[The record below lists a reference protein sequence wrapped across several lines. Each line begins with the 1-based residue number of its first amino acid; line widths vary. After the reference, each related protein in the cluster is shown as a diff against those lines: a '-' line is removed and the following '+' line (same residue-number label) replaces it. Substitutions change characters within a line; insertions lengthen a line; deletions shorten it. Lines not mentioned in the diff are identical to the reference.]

1 MEIRIVITD
10 AGPAGGTEKL
20 FSTGGDWG
28 SGRADSGNLGSDVT
42 ASSAG
47 QSGTGAG
54 AGESTPAQGQAGA
67 IDAGPAP
74 AMGAFYQPGV
84 PQAFDAQRAAN
95 VLPHTSG
102 GATSTDESGGA
113 APGSGAGM
121 ETSTGEVPHG

>member
-1 MEIRIVITD
+1 MEIKIIITD
-10 AGPAGGTEKL
+10 AGAAGGSENIS
-20 FSTGGDWG
+20 STGGDWG
-28 SGRADSGNLGSDVT
+28 SGRADFSNPGSGAM
-42 ASSAG
+42 ASSGGA
-47 QSGTGAG
+47 SGTGAG
-54 AGESTPAQGQAGA
+54 TEASMPAQGQAGA

-74 AMGAFYQPGV
+74 AMGAFYQSGV

-121 ETSTGEVPHG
+121 ETSTAEMHHG